1 MFQIHQNTTSWQPAE
16 SGPPLWSDNVTD
28 ELSDQSDCI
37 YKLDRSYLQTFSSLS
52 ESECSQSSIERQVT
66 SQQAIYAITGW
77 KWLPQLLAINCRY
90 KKMTLAV
97 FPSAKEIAVLFLL
110 YDFMTLW
117 LSQENLTAKHY
128 KAVTIFSITEPFL
141 SLYQWSLP
149 GWQCPPSVETRCQLY
164 DEYENDVKHLL
175 WPSQSA
181 RSQPNWSILEKHVQL
196 YQRGLSFT
204 FSKVID
210 YSCKVIVVVR
220 CSVV

>member
-1 MFQIHQNTTSWQPAE
+1 MQLLVE
-16 SGPPLWSDNVTD
+16 SDYRN
-28 ELSDQSDCI
+28 
-37 YKLDRSYLQTFSSLS
+37 YLQSIADTKKWHWQFFLVLRRLLS
-52 ESECSQSSIERQVT
+52 
-66 SQQAIYAITGW
+66 YF
-77 KWLPQLLAINCRY
+77 Y
-90 KKMTLAV
+90 
-97 FPSAKEIAVLFLL
+97 
-110 YDFMTLW
+110 FMTLW